1 MSYIAFDTETTGLSD
16 NCNLLSVCFM
26 ILDEN
31 FKEIDFLNISLK
43 QLNGYFIYPEALEL
57 NKIDIVY
64 HHNNSTDLHTSKINL
79 LHFLKKYQTKC
90 KYTPIGHNV
99 NFDIKFIKQSG
110 LLSYDEYHSF
120 MHHNIIDTLIISNF
134 FKTIGKINCESLSLI
149 NLCKYFNLKENNIL
163 QHTSE
168 YDIRMTLKLLH
179 CLIKL

>member
-1 MSYIAFDTETTGLSD
+1 MSYIAIDTETSGLLD
-16 NCNLLSVCFM
+16 NCNLLSACFI

-31 FKEIDFLNISLK
+31 FNEIDFLNISLK
-43 QLNGYFIYPEALEL
+43 QLNGYFIYPEALVI
-57 NKIDIVY
+57 NKINIVN

-79 LHFLKKYQTKC
+79 LHFLKKNQTKS
-90 KYTPIGHNV
+90 KYTLIGHNV
-99 NFDIKFIKQSG
+99 NFDIKFIIQSG
-110 LLSYDEYHSF
+110 LLSSDEYHSF
-120 MHHNIIDTLIISNF
+120 MQHHIIDTLIISNF

-168 YDIRMTLKLLH
+168 YDIRMTLKLFN